1 MKYLLT
7 SSGVTNPSIE
17 CALVDL
23 LGKPI
28 SESTA
33 LFVPTG
39 IHPFPGGAGSAWDSI
54 AGAASGRAAGL
65 GWKSIGVLELT
76 ALPSI
81 RRESWVPAVREADVL
96 IVWGGNVLYLCHW
109 MRESGLA
116 DLLPELTGT
125 VYLGVSAGSIAMTP
139 YNCDAEFNREYVPDG
154 SEMGQDA
161 EHALGLVDVTLYP
174 HLDHADM
181 PDTTLENIGRW
192 AAGIPVPTYA
202 IDDDTALRIVD
213 HEVGVISEGSW
224 KLFSP

>member
-1 MKYLLT
+1 MKFLLT
-7 SSGVTNPSIE
+7 SSGITNPSIRNT
-17 CALVDL
+17 LVDL

-39 IHPFPGGAGSAWDSI
+39 MHPFPGGAEGAWDAI
-54 AGAASGRAAGL
+54 AGTASGRAAAL
-65 GWKSIGVLELT
+65 GWKSVGVLELT

-81 RRESWVPAVREADVL
+81 CRESWVPAVQEADAL
-96 IVWGGNVLYLCHW
+96 IVWGGDVLYLCHW

-116 DLLPELTGT
+116 ELLPELTDT
-125 VYLGVSAGSIAMTP
+125 VYLGISAGSIAMTP
-139 YNCDAEFNREYVPDG
+139 YNCDAEFDREFVP
-154 SEMGQDA
+154 SESDRGRDA
-161 EHALGLVDVTLYP
+161 EHALGLVDVTLTP

-192 AAGIPVPTYA
+192 AEGIPVPTYA

-213 HEVGVISEGSW
+213 GEVTVISEGSW
-224 KLFSP
+224 RLFVP